1 MKEVLY
7 DEVIMFFFKKKLSE
21 IGAAMIFVLKINEW
35 AAEND
40 VAIKAAVQGV
50 MLDNKC
56 PLEQFKEHS
65 DELYYAT
72 LAFLMQSI
80 KNLFSAPQAQR
91 LENKIYETVKYIGN
105 MSHLQMYLDAQK
117 EYFDPI
123 NAIPNKLIR
132 RWLGEDI
139 QLSAVNEMLMC
150 MQVNYC
156 FMPII
161 GYWKQVQKTYK
172 LIESDEKIEQLLRP
186 IKDN

>member
-21 IGAAMIFVLKINEW
+21 IGAAMIFVLKINKW

-50 MLDNKC
+50 MLDNKY

-117 EYFDPI
+117 EYFDQI